1 MMVRMAYLAAATAFF
16 AGLAL
21 DISVPATVLS
31 LMALCR
37 WLLIN
42 GVPDAGMKESAA

>member
-1 MMVRMAYLAAATAFF
+1 MMVRMAYLTAATAFF

-31 LMALCR
+31 LMALGR
-37 WLLIN
+37 WLLLN
-42 GVPDAGMKESAA
+42 GVPEPGMKERAA